1 VRSISAALLAGNVVG
16 IMNAM
21 DPKGTWAGAGLSV
34 TDVLQRKEA
43 AKLQL
48 QQRFGMTTGG
58 DYQLAIFMGRLTH
71 QKGVDVIAEV
81 N

>member
-1 VRSISAALLAGNVVG
+1 
-16 IMNAM
+16 MNAM
-21 DPKGTWAGAGLSV
+21 DPMGTWAGAGLSV

-48 QQRFGMTTGG
+48 QQRFGMTIGA
-58 DYQLAIFMGRLTH
+58 DYQLAVFMGRLTH